1 MKARRQLDRT
11 LVVAKKRLLKTV
23 GSPSAP
29 GYILLII
36 AILVNILVQGVSFFS
51 PWNISTVANVAAPLV
66 LVSIG
71 QMIIILVGGVDLS
84 LGAVMAVV
92 NGLAIMLPEALGIP
106 IWQAW
111 LLALLASI
119 LIGLVNGIIV
129 SLVRLPSFLAT
140 FATSSIFQGLAL
152 IILPHPGGKV
162 PREIYSK
169 YNGFLL
175 GIPTPLYIIAFGVLL
190 WVYIARTP
198 LGNEIRAVGGNPR
211 NAFITTIAPG
221 KTGLLAFVLG
231 GFFAGLAGLSLT
243 AFTASGD
250 PWMGS
255 PYALKSMAAVILGGC
270 LFNSGWGGVGGTVSG
285 AFFFILVSNI
295 VFFAF
300 GLLADLFP
308 NMQISTFY
316 QDLATNLII
325 VFGLVSSVFFK
336 RLRTMGSF
344 SSPTTKG
351 ITKKEDSH
359 E

>member
-1 MKARRQLDRT
+1 MKARQLDKT
-11 LVVAKKRLLKTV
+11 LDVAKKRLLKTV

-29 GYILLII
+29 GYILLLS
-36 AILVNILVQGVSFFS
+36 AILINILVQGLSFFS
-51 PWNISTVANVAAPLV
+51 PWNISTIANVAAPLV

-84 LGAVMAVV
+84 LGSIMAVV
-92 NGLAIMLPEALGIP
+92 NGFAISLPATLGIP

-111 LLALLASI
+111 MLALLVGI
-119 LIGLVNGIIV
+119 FIGLVNGIIV
-129 SLVRLPSFLAT
+129 SIVRLPSFLAT

-162 PREIYSK
+162 PREIYSR
-169 YNGFLL
+169 YNGFLF
-175 GIPTPLYIIAFGVLL
+175 GIPTPLFIIAFGVLI
-190 WVYIARTP
+190 WVYISRTP
-198 LGNEIRAVGGNPR
+198 IGNSIRAVGGHPR

-221 KTGLLAFVLG
+221 KTGLIAFVLG

-250 PWMGS
+250 PWMGA

-300 GLLADLFP
+300 GLLANLFP
-308 NMQISTFY
+308 DMQISTFY

-325 VFGLVSSVFFK
+325 VFGLISSVFFK
-336 RLRTMGSF
+336 RLRNIGSL
-344 SSPTTKG
+344 SYSTTKS
-351 ITKKEDSH
+351 IHEKEDSH

>member
-1 MKARRQLDRT
+1 MKAKQFDSALIF
-11 LVVAKKRLLKTV
+11 AKNRFFKTIS
-23 GSPSAP
+23 SPSAP
-29 GYILLII
+29 GYILLAI
-36 AILVNILVQGVSFFS
+36 AIIINVLVQGVSFFS
-51 PWNISTVANVAAPLV
+51 PWNLSTVANVAAPLV

-71 QMIIILVGGVDLS
+71 QMVIILAGGVDLS

-92 NGLAIMLPEALGIP
+92 NGLAIALPEALNIP

-111 LLALLASI
+111 LLALLVSI
-119 LIGLVNGIIV
+119 VIGLFNGIIV
-129 SLVRLPSFLAT
+129 SIVRLPAFLAT

-175 GIPTPLYIIAFGVLL
+175 GIPTPFYIITLAVLI
-190 WVYIARTP
+190 WVYISRTP
-198 LGNEIRAVGGNPR
+198 VGNAIRAVGGHPR
-211 NAFITTIAPG
+211 NAFITTIKPG
-221 KTGLLAFVLG
+221 KTGVIAFVLG

-250 PWMGS
+250 PWMGA

-285 AFFFILVSNI
+285 AVFFVLVSNI

-336 RLRTMGSF
+336 KLRKSGS
-344 SSPTTKG
+344 SLSPITKD
-351 ITKKEDSH
+351 TRKKEDSY